1 MVPPVHGLMGGT
13 AMLRRILSALVFI
26 PAVLFA
32 VFETSTGGI
41 VFLGVLLVCSWLTAH
56 EYFDLVGSAFSAGT
70 RFVGM
75 TAVTC
80 TVCLSFVLGGSLRG
94 AAAAITGGDIS
105 AWPEMANAAG
115 QVAMI
120 LSLKIFAVVLVFL
133 VGSLLALF
141 VIQIRRESLDGAFR
155 EVGLAFLSIPW
166 IGFGF
171 GSLAILHAL
180 PGKGPWLVLL
190 AFVVVWVTDSFALF
204 TGKILGRHRLGLA
217 ASPNKTVEGTIG
229 GAVFGVLA
237 AALLKIA
244 FPVAYS
250 GWAMMQWPEFL
261 ALALIFSIAGQVGDL
276 AESVLKRSLGT
287 KDSGRLVPG
296 HGGLLDV
303 FDAQMV
309 VSPLVLGL
317 TILLA
322 GAA

>member
-1 MVPPVHGLMGGT
+1 MVQPVRGD
-13 AMLRRILSALVFI
+13 AMLERILSAVLFI
-26 PAVLFA
+26 PLVVFSI
-32 VFETSTGGI
+32 FETFSGGI
-41 VFLGVLLVCSWLTAH
+41 VFLGVLLVSSWLTAH
-56 EYFDLVGSAFSAGT
+56 EYFDLVGDACSQGT
-70 RFVGM
+70 RLIGM
-75 TAVTC
+75 LAVTG
-80 TVCLSFVLGGSLRG
+80 TVSLSFVLGASLRS
-94 AAAAITGGDIS
+94 AAAAISGADSELG
-105 AWPEMANAAG
+105 NAVG

-120 LSLKIFAVVLVFL
+120 LSLKVFAVVLVFL
-133 VGSLLALF
+133 VGFLLAFFL
-141 VIQIRRESLDGAFR
+141 VQIRRENFDGSFR
-155 EVGLAFLSIPW
+155 EIGLGFLSIPW

-204 TGKILGRHRLGLA
+204 IGKLLGRHRLGLA

-229 GAVFGVLA
+229 GAVFGVLS
-237 AALLKIA
+237 AALLKLA
-244 FPVAYS
+244 FPAAYS
-250 GWAMMQWPEFL
+250 GWVMMHWPEFL
-261 ALALIFSIAGQVGDL
+261 ALALVFSMAGQVGDL

-287 KDSGRLVPG
+287 KDSGSLVPG

-322 GAA
+322 GAG